1 MIGSRV
7 ASGKR
12 LPARVQLQHE
22 HRAVRPA
29 AGPAAPQPDEQP
41 LYQQRS
47 IGRRLARDRTL
58 GAQSHRETVRLPP
71 GLSSAVTCTLYR
83 VTGRPRVCL

>member
-1 MIGSRV
+1 MVGSRV

-12 LPARVQLQHE
+12 LPARLQLQHE

-29 AGPAAPQPDEQP
+29 AGPAAAQPDEQR
-41 LYQQRS
+41 LQQQRS
-47 IGRRLARDRTL
+47 ISHRLARDRTL
-58 GAQSHRETVRLPP
+58 GAQPHPETLRLPP
-71 GLSSAVTCTLYR
+71 GLSFADRRTLYR